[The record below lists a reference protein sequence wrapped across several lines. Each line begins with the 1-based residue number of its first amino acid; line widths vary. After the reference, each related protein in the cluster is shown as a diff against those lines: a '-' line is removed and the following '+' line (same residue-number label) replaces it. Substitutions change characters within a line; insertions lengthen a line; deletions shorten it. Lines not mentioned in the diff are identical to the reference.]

1 MGQVS
6 VTLNGRT
13 YRLSCDDGEEPQLL
27 KVVGHVRGHVDR
39 LISEHGQIG
48 DERLLLMASILVTDE
63 LYELRKAVERDAL
76 VPEVASNEASAKA
89 VEVIAPRI
97 VPVVSSAPRPPLP
110 TPVSPQSAIVPR
122 LQPAEAGPAL
132 GPTPVPRAPNV
143 KVIATPANASAAP
156 PASAPPARPADLL
169 DATALMKGLENKVSR
184 P

>member
-13 YRLSCDDGEEPQLL
+13 YRLSCEDGEEPHLL
-27 KVVGHVRGHVDR
+27 DVVGHVRGHVDQ

-63 LYELRKAVERDAL
+63 LYELRKAVEHDAL
-76 VPEVASNEASAKA
+76 ALEGAPRETSAKA
-89 VEVIAPRI
+89 AEVLAPRI
-97 VPVVSSAPRPPLP
+97 IPVVAAAPRPPLP
-110 TPVSPQSAIVPR
+110 TPVSPQPVIVPR
-122 LQPAEAGPAL
+122 LQPAEGGPVLSPSPA
-132 GPTPVPRAPNV
+132 PRATTV
-143 KVIATPANASAAP
+143 KIAATPANKAAAP

-169 DATALMKGLENKVSR
+169 DATALMKGLENKVAR